1 MNFINFFR
9 KEEAVNRPKLE
20 FVPKTLADLH
30 VEGGLSDH
38 MNGGNFSLHGKTHFT
53 DTPHTARWHSGGLAV
68 SNCSLFSLFLC
79 HADVYVSLRGSTL
92 INIHIYCICLLYS
105 SPFGEIIQC
114 QIFSMLRS
122 PAQTLLPAPVKT
134 NRLFNFTIYLI
145 LSLEILSRL
154 FPGDMN
160 KTLCSHNLLCGLDI

>member
-1 MNFINFFR
+1 M
-9 KEEAVNRPKLE
+9 NRPKLE

-92 INIHIYCICLLYS
+92 TDIHIASVSYIPPPSAKLSNVKFFLTLWS
-105 SPFGEIIQC
+105 H
-114 QIFSMLRS
+114 
-122 PAQTLLPAPVKT
+122 AQTYYPRLSKY
-134 NRLFNFTIYLI
+134 RLFNFISWNFVSSFFLAIWIKRYILI
-145 LSLEILSRL
+145 IFYE
-154 FPGDMN
+154 
-160 KTLCSHNLLCGLDI
+160 LDIKSRCKFSLNG